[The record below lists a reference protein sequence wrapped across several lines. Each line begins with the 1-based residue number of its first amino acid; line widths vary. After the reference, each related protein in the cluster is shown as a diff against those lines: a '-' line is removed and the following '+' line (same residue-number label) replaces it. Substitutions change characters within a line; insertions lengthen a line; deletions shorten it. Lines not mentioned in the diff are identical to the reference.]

1 MSLLRLVWRSL
12 RHYGRAHVG
21 TVLGAILAAAV
32 LTGALAVGDSVRFS
46 LRQKALARIG
56 KVNLALTGPG
66 RFFRESLAGGLESDL
81 KAPVAPVVLLPAA
94 AQNSSG
100 DLRASGVQAVGV
112 DARFFALGPGGAQ
125 PGEGAW
131 LTPALAQELKTK
143 PGEEV
148 VLRIDKPSLLSRDAP
163 LSTVTDA
170 TVALRVKIAGILS
183 EKDFGEFGLSASPL
197 PARNI
202 FLPLGTLQKTVGME
216 GRVNT
221 LLVGG
226 SATSEQATRA
236 LWSRW
241 SLDDSGLILRE
252 TPRLVELRTKRVF
265 LEPSLGK
272 AALGIQ
278 PGAQGVL
285 TYFVNGLKLKSRETP
300 YSAIAALDSPLT
312 EGLTE
317 DEIVLNAW
325 LAEDLGAKL
334 GDSVTIRYWVV
345 GSQRHLEEKFA
356 TLRVKKIVPLTGEA
370 ADPTLM
376 PDIPGLSDKKNC
388 REWEPGVPVDL
399 NKIRDKDQ
407 AYWAKFRGAPKA
419 FVRLATGQKLW
430 NNRFGNLT
438 AVRYPH
444 SPPLLG
450 AGGQTLPGAGGWV
463 QLCLRQALS
472 PASQG
477 VFFQP
482 LREKALAAS
491 GASSDF
497 GVLFLGFSLFLLV
510 SSLLLSAL
518 LFGFS
523 VTRRQSELGTLL
535 ALGFLP
541 KTIRRLVLLEG
552 GTLALGGS
560 IVGAGL
566 ATLYTRAVIAG
577 LSGAWQ
583 GAVTGAPLTF
593 HAQPTTIA
601 LGALSSF
608 LIALLTLWL
617 VARTYGRPP
626 HSPPG
631 THAAGCL
638 GAGGQLLGAGGQ
650 INRAWIPG
658 LLALAALVLSGVG
671 ATLHGESAAGA
682 AFGAGLLALIAGLL
696 FARRW
701 LAGRTT
707 HGSLPQRNAAR
718 RPGRSL
724 AAIALLA
731 SGTFLVV
738 AVGANQHDPHN
749 DALEKSSG
757 TGGFALLAEA
767 SLPIFE
773 DLNAPQGQ
781 ETYGIDSEILR
792 GSKLVALR
800 LREGDEASCLNLNK
814 PQTPRLLG
822 VEPGALAGRFSG
834 DWGALEKTDQSG
846 AIPVIGDM
854 NTVVWSLGKKPGDLL
869 DYTDDQGVTHKLRI
883 AGTVPNAT
891 FQGSLLMNE
900 AHFTR
905 LFPERS
911 GYRTFFIDTPPEK
924 TDAVRRELTRAL
936 EDSGLSVTLSQDRL
950 AALQTVENTY
960 LSIFAALG
968 GLGLLLGSVGL
979 GVIVLRNVEERRG
992 ELALL
997 RAVGFE
1003 SIQIQA
1009 LLLKEHALLLLFG
1022 LGLGT
1027 LAGTLAILPALRH
1040 APPLGLL
1047 SLTLIGVLGSGL
1059 LWVVLAAH
1067 AALRGPLLGSLR
1079 D

>member
-1 MSLLRLVWRSL
+1 M
-12 RHYGRAHVG
+12 
-21 TVLGAILAAAV
+21 
-32 LTGALAVGDSVRFS
+32 
-46 LRQKALARIG
+46 
-56 KVNLALTGPG
+56 
-66 RFFRESLAGGLESDL
+66 
-81 KAPVAPVVLLPAA
+81 
-94 AQNSSG
+94 
-100 DLRASGVQAVGV
+100 
-112 DARFFALGPGGAQ
+112 
-125 PGEGAW
+125 
-131 LTPALAQELKTK
+131 
-143 PGEEV
+143 
-148 VLRIDKPSLLSRDAP
+148 
-163 LSTVTDA
+163 
-170 TVALRVKIAGILS
+170 
-183 EKDFGEFGLSASPL
+183 
-197 PARNI
+197 
-202 FLPLGTLQKTVGME
+202 
-216 GRVNT
+216 
-221 LLVGG
+221 
-226 SATSEQATRA
+226 
-236 LWSRW
+236 
-241 SLDDSGLILRE
+241 
-252 TPRLVELRTKRVF
+252 
-265 LEPSLGK
+265 
-272 AALGIQ
+272 
-278 PGAQGVL
+278 
-285 TYFVNGLKLKSRETP
+285 
-300 YSAIAALDSPLT
+300 
-312 EGLTE
+312 
-317 DEIVLNAW
+317 
-325 LAEDLGAKL
+325 
-334 GDSVTIRYWVV
+334 
-345 GSQRHLEEKFA
+345 
-356 TLRVKKIVPLTGEA
+356 KKIVPLTGEA
-370 ADPTLM
+370 ADPSLM

-438 AVRYPH
+438 AVRYQH

-450 AGGQTLPGAGGWV
+450 AGGQTLPGAGGGNV
-463 QLCLRQALS
+463 ELCLRQALS

-523 VTRRQSELGTLL
+523 VTRRQRELETLL

-541 KTIRRLVLLEG
+541 KTVRRLVLLEG
-552 GTLALGGS
+552 GILALGGS

-566 ATLYTRAVIAG
+566 ATLYTRAVISG

-593 HAQPTTIA
+593 HAQPTTLA

-617 VARTYGRPP
+617 VARNPTP
-626 HSPPG
+626 HSPLP
-631 THAAGCL
+631 TPHSPKFPL
-638 GAGGQLLGAGGQ
+638 PWL
-650 INRAWIPG
+650 PV

-671 ATLHGESAAGA
+671 AMLHGESAAGA

-738 AVGANQHDPHN
+738 AVGANQHDPLS

-773 DLNAPQGQ
+773 DINTAQGQ
-781 ETYGIDSEILR
+781 ETYGLDAEILR
-792 GSKLVALR
+792 GSTLVALR

-822 VEPGALAGRFSG
+822 VEPGALTGRFGG
-834 DWGALEKTDQSG
+834 DWAALEKTDQSG
-846 AIPVIGDM
+846 AIPVLGDM

-869 DYTDDQGVTHKLRI
+869 DYTDDAGAIHQLRI
-883 AGTVPNAT
+883 VGTTPNAT
-891 FQGSLLMNE
+891 FQGSLLMSE
-900 AHFTR
+900 THFTR

-911 GYRTFFIDTPPEK
+911 GYRTFFVNTPLGK

-1003 SIQIQA
+1003 SSQIQA